1 MLTAKRLWVPLVA
14 LLAVVGSG
22 TWLVAQ
28 VDGFGPSSGMG
39 RPMTG
44 SYSGSEWL
52 SGDGQPVDGL
62 AEARVR
68 AQEYAA
74 VLGPNL
80 RVGEIM
86 WFSKN
91 YYAELE
97 ESDGTKA
104 TEILVDPSTGAVRL
118 EFGPA
123 MMWNTRYGTMSRTDA
138 PARLSAEEAEQ
149 AAQQWADDH
158 DELTVADAEA
168 FPGYYTL
175 HTLQQDRIE
184 GMLSV
189 NADTG
194 DVWYHSW
201 HGEFR
206 EMSEGD

>member
-1 MLTAKRLWVPLVA
+1 MTAVRRLWVPLVA
-14 LLAVVGSG
+14 LLALLGSG
-22 TWLVAQ
+22 AWMVAQ
-28 VDGFGPSSGMG
+28 ADGFGSRGFMGGSMSGG
-39 RPMTG
+39 HAE
-44 SYSGSEWL
+44 SEWL
-52 SGDGQPVDGL
+52 AGDGDSVDDL
-62 AEARVR
+62 SEARDR

-74 VLGPNL
+74 VLGPDL
-80 RVGEIM
+80 QVGEVM
-86 WFSKN
+86 RFTEN

-104 TEILVDPSTGAVRL
+104 TELLIDPSTGAVRL
-118 EFGPA
+118 ELGPA
-123 MMWNTRYGTMSRTDA
+123 MMWNTRYGTMSRSDVSSN
-138 PARLSAEEAEQ
+138 LDAEQ
-149 AAQQWADDH
+149 AEQVAQVWADEH
-158 DELTVADAEA
+158 DAMTVADAEA

-206 EMSEGD
+206 DMSEGE

>member
-1 MLTAKRLWVPLVA
+1 MRTAKRLWVPLVA
-14 LLAVVGSG
+14 LLALIGSG
-22 TWLVAQ
+22 TWLATQ
-28 VDGFGPSSGMG
+28 ADGFGPWGA
-39 RPMTG
+39 MTG
-44 SYSGSEWL
+44 GYAGSEWL
-52 SGDGQPVDGL
+52 AGDGEPVDGL
-62 AEARVR
+62 AEARDR
-68 AQEYAA
+68 AEEYAA
-74 VLGPNL
+74 VLGPDL
-80 RVGEIM
+80 RVGEVM
-86 WFSKN
+86 RFTKN

-97 ESDGTKA
+97 EPDGTKA

-118 EFGPA
+118 ELGPA
-123 MMWNTRYGTMSRTDA
+123 MMWNTRYGTMSRTGA
-138 PARLSAEEAEQ
+138 PARLSAEQAEQ
-149 AAQQWADDH
+149 VAQQWADDH
-158 DELTVADAEA
+158 DGLTVADAEA